1 MPPGVLHWVMGTSN
15 LICTGRHF
23 YAASTIQ
30 LSVITIIHTFLMD
43 GAVTNENHQETRML
57 LNQLLVFWSMRIDQ
71 RDVDGRI
78 NL

>member
-1 MPPGVLHWVMGTSN
+1 MPPGVLHWVMGTLNS
-15 LICTGRHF
+15 ICTSRHF
-23 YAASTIQ
+23 YAASTIR

-43 GAVTNENHQETRML
+43 GAVTNEDHQETQML
-57 LNQLLVFWSMRIDQ
+57 LNQLLVFWSMRLDQ